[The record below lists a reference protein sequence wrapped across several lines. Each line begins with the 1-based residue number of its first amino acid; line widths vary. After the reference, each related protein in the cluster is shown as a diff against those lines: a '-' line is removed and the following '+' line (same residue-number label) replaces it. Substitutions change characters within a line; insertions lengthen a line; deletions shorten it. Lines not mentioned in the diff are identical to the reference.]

1 MHFICIVCILS
12 CAANGVINDDDQAA
26 AAARDSEP
34 AGLSIDAVHLFVC
47 SFVCLFVAKMRTQ
60 NAIFSKTKQFRD
72 MVSIDDP

>member
-34 AGLSIDAVHLFVC
+34 AGLSIDAVRLFVRL
-47 SFVCLFVAKMRTQ
+47 SVCRQ
-60 NAIFSKTKQFRD
+60 NAYTKRD
-72 MVSIDDP
+72 FLKN